1 MKIDRI
7 SNQLQV
13 RIVRSGAEMERI
25 NGEMLMVPSFRI
37 NVTNLYSIY
46 AESSIRISSSL
57 LQYSSLT

>member
-57 LQYSSLT
+57 LQYSSLI